1 MKSWV
6 MVVSGE
12 LSMTRVF
19 PVVEALLELDAE
31 LELELEHAPS
41 PTASKEAVAAAKS
54 HLILCDL
61 FISLVFL
68 SGFIGCDYVDYVVV
82 VSPPRRG
89 AETSSGAATSR
100 CQQAAPRVSE
110 ICIRA
115 GSSRRHRSSA
125 NGHLGLN
132 GQPCVAAP
140 SRFCGLPDAVAG
152 TWRLPPPRSA
162 LPRLS
167 GSGAEATSSCV

>member
-19 PVVEALLELDAE
+19 PVVAAVLELDAE

-54 HLILCDL
+54 HLILCNL

-68 SGFIGCDYVDYVVV
+68 SGF
-82 VSPPRRG
+82 
-89 AETSSGAATSR
+89 
-100 CQQAAPRVSE
+100 
-110 ICIRA
+110 
-115 GSSRRHRSSA
+115 
-125 NGHLGLN
+125 
-132 GQPCVAAP
+132 
-140 SRFCGLPDAVAG
+140 
-152 TWRLPPPRSA
+152 
-162 LPRLS
+162 PRLWTMWS
-167 GSGAEATSSCV
+167 LCPRLAAARR

>member
-1 MKSWV
+1 

-19 PVVEALLELDAE
+19 PVVAALLVELP
-31 LELELEHAPS
+31 LELVLDEQAAS
-41 PTASKEAVAAAKS
+41 PAVSRPAAAS
-54 HLILCDL
+54 AMSLLRLCNLLIN
-61 FISLVFL
+61 LVLL
-68 SGFIGCDYVDYVVV
+68 SGFPRWWTYVVV
-82 VSPPRRG
+82 VSPSPSRRG
-89 AETSSGAATSR
+89 PEASSGAATSR

-110 ICIRA
+110 ICVRV
-115 GSSRRHRSSA
+115 GSSCRHRSSA

-140 SRFCGLPDAVAG
+140 SRFCGLPDAEAG
-152 TWRLPPPRSA
+152 PWRRLPPRSA